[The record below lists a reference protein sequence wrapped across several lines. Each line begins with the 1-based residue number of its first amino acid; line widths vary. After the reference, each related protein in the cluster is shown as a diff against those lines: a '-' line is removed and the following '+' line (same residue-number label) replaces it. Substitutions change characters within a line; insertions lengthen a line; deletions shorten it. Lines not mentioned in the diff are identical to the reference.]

1 MTLGKVIKKHRLSK
15 GETQTEYG
23 KRFGAVKSLISHWE
37 QDLNKPNPRRLKM
50 IADDMEITVTEL
62 LEGERN
68 D

>member
-1 MTLGKVIKKHRLSK
+1 MTLGKVIKNHRLNK

-37 QDLNKPNPRRLKM
+37 QDLNKPNPRRLKL

>member
-1 MTLGKVIKKHRLSK
+1 MTLGKVIKNHRLSK

-23 KRFGAVKSLISHWE
+23 KRFGAAKSLISHWE
-37 QDLNKPNPRRLKM
+37 QDLNKPNPRRLKL

>member
-1 MTLGKVIKKHRLSK
+1 MTLGKVIKNHRLSK

-37 QDLNKPNPRRLKM
+37 QDLNKPNPRRLKL

>member
-1 MTLGKVIKKHRLSK
+1 MTLGKVIKNHRLSK

-37 QDLNKPNPRRLKM
+37 QDLNKPNPRRLKL
-50 IADDMEITVTEL
+50 IADDMGITVTEL
-62 LEGERN
+62 LEGEKN

>member
-1 MTLGKVIKKHRLSK
+1 MTLGKVIKNHRLSK